1 MSTKGALWL
10 RVPGPEAPMNERIDR
25 IPRQPRVKLASPP
38 WVFLWATRLYSS
50 HLKPWQWASAHGGR
64 EKLLSVPQTK
74 VTPFQLSLGNLFF
87 SCCENWSG
95 YRERH
100 TGTVER
106 QKKSLRNI
114 FLLPGGTFV
123 WVGVKG
129 TSLSKRTTMGIGR
142 FFPCWQWLFPRC
154 GMAVFDRG
162 TCNLCSLNYTWG
174 DPVCPLCPETRSI
187 VCP

>member
-1 MSTKGALWL
+1 
-10 RVPGPEAPMNERIDR
+10 MNERINR

-129 TSLSKRTTMGIGR
+129 TSLSKRTTMGIGG
-142 FFPCWQWLFPRC
+142 FFSLLTVVVSQMWDGCIWQRDLQSLFPTLHLSGSCVSTVSR
-154 GMAVFDRG
+154 DKIH
-162 TCNLCSLNYTWG
+162 SLSLAWWG
-174 DPVCPLCPETRSI
+174 
-187 VCP
+187 

>member
-38 WVFLWATRLYSS
+38 WVFLWATRLSSS
-50 HLKPWQWASAHGGR
+50 HLKPWQWASAHGDR

-106 QKKSLRNI
+106 QKNLLEIFSFCQVAPLCGLESRAPLSPKGRPWALVFFFSLLTVVVSQMWDGCISQRD
-114 FLLPGGTFV
+114 LQ
-123 WVGVKG
+123 
-129 TSLSKRTTMGIGR
+129 S
-142 FFPCWQWLFPRC
+142 LFPKLHL
-154 GMAVFDRG
+154 RG
-162 TCNLCSLNYTWG
+162 SCVSTVSR
-174 DPVCPLCPETRSI
+174 DKIHRS
-187 VCP
+187 